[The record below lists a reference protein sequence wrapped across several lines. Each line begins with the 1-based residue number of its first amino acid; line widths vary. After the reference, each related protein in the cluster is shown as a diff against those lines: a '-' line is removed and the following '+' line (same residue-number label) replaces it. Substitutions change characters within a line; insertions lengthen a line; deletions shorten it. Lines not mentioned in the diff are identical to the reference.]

1 VNAMSRA
8 KSVAA
13 IGILAVLAALCS
25 PGAFAQ
31 DDVRLPGQNGGEL
44 TSADL
49 DRGVTVLVVWAS
61 WSPRCRDIP
70 ERVNAIAGRWSSRAR
85 VATVNFQEDRA
96 AVEAFLAG
104 KGMSAPVYL
113 DSNGAFARKH
123 AVTTLPGL
131 LVFVD
136 GRSAYSGKLP
146 DDPDRVLTQL
156 LQ

>member
-1 VNAMSRA
+1 MNVKSSA
-8 KSVAA
+8 KIVAV
-13 IGILAVLAALCS
+13 IGILVVLASLFS

-31 DDVRLPGQNGGEL
+31 DDFRLPGQNGGEL

-49 DRGVTVLVVWAS
+49 DRGATVLVVWAG

-70 ERVNAIAGRWSSRAR
+70 ERVNALAGRWSSRAR

-96 AVEAFLAG
+96 AVESFLAG
-104 KGMSAPVYL
+104 KGMSAPVYR
-113 DSNGAFARKH
+113 DSDGAFARKH

-136 GRSAYSGKLP
+136 GRSVYSGKLP
-146 DDPDRVLTQL
+146 DDPDRVLAQV